1 MSGRAGQGSSI
12 GAGGGD
18 DAPREPAP
26 GAGDGIERR
35 RAAELED
42 APLAR
47 AAGRAVG
54 RVLREVRNAPAR
66 GWLLAERL
74 GAVAARANE
83 SRAAAADVLG
93 ALWELAE
100 NSEATV
106 RHVASGPLGQERTEY
121 TISPAAVRARGG
133 TPGAGDAEH
142 READTH
148 YEHDEPRVHATRE
161 DSKVVLQ
168 TGGLLSSNEAVL
180 VEVEIPE
187 SRLELLLARL
197 EAAGVATAG
206 LRDQLRGLPSHA
218 LPLRDPRRR

>member
-1 MSGRAGQGSSI
+1 MSGGVGPES
-12 GAGGGD
+12 
-18 DAPREPAP
+18 
-26 GAGDGIERR
+26 GDGIERR
-35 RAAELED
+35 RRGELED
-42 APLAR
+42 APFAR

-54 RVLREVRNAPAR
+54 RVLRELRNAPAR

-83 SRAAAADVLG
+83 SRAAVADVLG

-121 TISPAAVRARGG
+121 TISPATIRNRGG
-133 TPGAGDAEH
+133 SQGAGGAGQRDPG
-142 READTH
+142 TH
-148 YEHDEPRVHATRE
+148 YAPGEPHVHATRE
-161 DSKVVLQ
+161 ESKVVLQ
-168 TGGLLSSNEAVL
+168 TGGLLSSDEAVL

-187 SRLELLLARL
+187 SRLELLLSRL